1 MNTRNKH
8 SKWTRERN
16 ERIYRRYMAGETAF
30 QIAQELHMAIKALL
44 DAGPDDSGASE
55 YAEWLIPSQLG
66 SIPDGA
72 DTYTVVTRYS
82 ADIEEDIIS
91 FSRNSFKLWYC

>member
-30 QIAQELHMAIKALL
+30 QIAQELHMASDYVARIIL
-44 DAGPDDSGASE
+44 
-55 YAEWLIPSQLG
+55 
-66 SIPDGA
+66 
-72 DTYTVVTRYS
+72 
-82 ADIEEDIIS
+82 EEKR
-91 FSRNSFKLWYC
+91 FGQEVKE